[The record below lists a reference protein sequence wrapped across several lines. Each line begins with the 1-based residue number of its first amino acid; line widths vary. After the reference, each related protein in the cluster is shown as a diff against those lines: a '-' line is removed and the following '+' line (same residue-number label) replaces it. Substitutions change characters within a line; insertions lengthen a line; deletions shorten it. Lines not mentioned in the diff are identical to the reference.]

1 MRTLSKRNRQDRNAK
16 MDLLSMRNR
25 HKLRSSDVRR
35 WWTFWHK
42 INGNLSEI
50 CLKQYLK
57 LIFYYFVI
65 RRA

>member
-35 WWTFWHK
+35 WWKMPKIHK
-42 INGNLSEI
+42 IFDIL
-50 CLKQYLK
+50 
-57 LIFYYFVI
+57 
-65 RRA
+65 A

>member
-35 WWTFWHK
+35 WWKMPKIHKILDIWHK
-42 INGNLSEI
+42 INGI
-50 CLKQYLK
+50 HPKY
-57 LIFYYFVI
+57 
-65 RRA
+65 A